1 MNLGGM
7 GAAGMDN
14 MAQQIAA
21 SGDRGEGHNE
31 TYSGGQHGNAS
42 AGPGPNTS
50 LASNAGLIT
59 SMANM

>member
-7 GAAGMDN
+7 GAAGMDQ

-21 SGDRGEGHNE
+21 SGNREGEGE
-31 TYSGGQHGNAS
+31 YHGTGTGANAQ

-59 SMANM
+59 SMANV

>member
-1 MNLGGM
+1 
-7 GAAGMDN
+7 MDQ

-21 SGDRGEGHNE
+21 SGNQDHGAEQG
-31 TYSGGQHGNAS
+31 YASGSGSAQ

-59 SMANM
+59 SMANV

>member
-7 GAAGMDN
+7 GAAGMDQ

-21 SGDRGEGHNE
+21 SGNQEHGEHGYAQG
-31 TYSGGQHGNAS
+31 TSGNAQ

-59 SMANM
+59 SMANV